1 MKWTIQKK
9 FIIGY
14 LILFTL
20 AALIVDQ
27 VMKDSLDANSQ
38 VMITN
43 EMTKLQHT
51 TREHI
56 KQFALIH
63 PPQADLFKEYGG
75 TIAQELSR
83 LHTQNVALYDSEGLF
98 LYEAIAME
106 EPLLAGNQAYQVSLE
121 GNPNAELTAAFRNQ
135 AAFTRTDVPE
145 GNLVYFS
152 YPYPYPLYMHDQ
164 FYGVLRFTGDYTN
177 LFTTNDKVL
186 TSFRVLVICLFA
198 GVFVIS
204 TLLTRQIIKPLLQLT
219 AATKKVT
226 GGEYGVDVQVKTR
239 DELEVLATSFND
251 MQQNI
256 QRQMKMLEQEKDKV
270 VQAEK
275 SRTSFFNNVTHEL
288 KTPLATISGY
298 AQIIGE
304 EDFDDTAFLRKAT
317 SKIRLESERLDRMVI
332 ELIELSK
339 RDMVPSLKKRE
350 AIQLLPLVLSIS
362 EDMALTAGRRRMVID
377 VTGQDFMVVGN
388 RDELRQLFSN
398 VLDNAIKYGIGG
410 TRIVVDMKDGTIT
423 VINDSPPVPDQIAEN
438 AFEPFIHTKG
448 KGSSGLGLSIC
459 QQIVSKHDGTIAFDY
474 DEGQV
479 TLSIFLPSWKQNGNI
494 Y

>member
-1 MKWTIQKK
+1 MKWTIQRK

-20 AALIVDQ
+20 AVLIVDQ
-27 VMKDSLDANSQ
+27 VMKDSLEANSQ

-43 EMTKLQHT
+43 EVTKLQHT

-63 PPQADLFKEYGG
+63 PPQSDLFKEYGS

-83 LHTQNVALYDSEGLF
+83 LHTQNVALYDPEGLF
-98 LYEAIAME
+98 LYEAIAMDE
-106 EPLLAGNQAYQVSLE
+106 SLLVENQTYQVNLE
-121 GNPNAELTAAFRNQ
+121 DNPNAELTVAFRNQ
-135 AAFTRTDVPE
+135 AAFTRVDVAG

-152 YPYPYPLYMHDQ
+152 YPLYMHDQ

-177 LFTTNDKVL
+177 LFTANDKVL
-186 TSFRVLVICLFA
+186 MSFRVLVICLFA

-204 TLLTRQIIKPLLQLT
+204 TLLTRQIIKPLLRLT
-219 AATKKVT
+219 AATKKVAA
-226 GGEYGVDVQVKTR
+226 GDYDVDVQVKTR
-239 DELEVLATSFND
+239 DELELLATSFND

-256 QRQMKMLEQEKDKV
+256 QRQLRMLEQEKDKV

-275 SRTSFFNNVTHEL
+275 SRTAFFNNVTHEL

-304 EDFDDTAFLRKAT
+304 EDFDDPVFLRKAT
-317 SKIRLESERLDRMVI
+317 GKIRLESERLNGMVI
-332 ELIELSK
+332 DLIELSK
-339 RDMVPSLKKRE
+339 RDMAPSLKKRE
-350 AIQLLPLVLSIS
+350 AIQLLPLVLSVS
-362 EDMALTAGRRRMVID
+362 EDMSLKAGQRQMAID
-377 VTGQDFMVVGN
+377 VTGEDVIVDGN
-388 RDELRQLFSN
+388 RDELRQVFSN
-398 VLDNAIKYGIGG
+398 VLDNAIKYGVAG
-410 TRIVVDMKDGTIT
+410 TQIVVLMRKEMIMVT
-423 VINDSPPVPDQIAEN
+423 NDSHPVPFQIAEN

-459 QQIVSKHDGTIAFDY
+459 QQIIAQYDGTITFDY
-474 DEGQV
+474 SDGRV
-479 TLSIFLPSWKQNGNI
+479 TVSIILPC
-494 Y
+494 

>member
-1 MKWTIQKK
+1 MKWTIQRK

-20 AALIVDQ
+20 ATLIVDQ

-43 EMTKLQHT
+43 EVTKLQHT

-63 PPQADLFKEYGG
+63 PPQSDLFTEYGG

-83 LHTQNVALYDSEGLF
+83 LHTQNVAIYDSEGLF
-98 LYEAIAME
+98 LYEAITME
-106 EPLLAGNQAYQVSLE
+106 EPLLVENQAYQVNLE
-121 GNPNAELTAAFRNQ
+121 DNPNAELTAAYKNQ
-135 AAFTRTDVPE
+135 AAFTRVDVAG

-152 YPYPYPLYMHDQ
+152 YPLYMLDQ
-164 FYGVLRFTGDYTN
+164 FYGVLRFTGNYTN
-177 LFTTNDKVL
+177 LFTANDKVL

-204 TLLTRQIIKPLLQLT
+204 TLLTRQIIKPLSRLT
-219 AATKKVT
+219 AATKKVVA
-226 GGEYGVDVQVKTR
+226 GDYGVDVQVKTK

-270 VQAEK
+270 LQAEK

-304 EDFDDTAFLRKAT
+304 EDFDDAAFFRKAT
-317 SKIRLESERLDRMVI
+317 GKIRLESERLNRMVV

-339 RDMVPSLKKRE
+339 RDMTPSLKRQE
-350 AIQLLPLVLSIS
+350 AIQLLPLVLSVS
-362 EDMALTAGRRRMVID
+362 EDMTLKAGQRQMEID
-377 VTGQDFMVVGN
+377 VLGEDFMVDGN
-388 RDELRQLFSN
+388 RDELRQVFSN
-398 VLDNAIKYGIGG
+398 VLDNAIKYGVDG
-410 TRIVVDMKDGTIT
+410 TRIIVTMRGSTIS
-423 VINDSPPVPDQIAEN
+423 VINDSQPVPDQIAEN

-448 KGSSGLGLSIC
+448 KGSSGLGLFIC
-459 QQIVSKHDGTIAFDY
+459 QQIVSQHGGTIAFDY

>member
-1 MKWTIQKK
+1 MKWTIQRK

-14 LILFTL
+14 LVLFTMTV
-20 AALIVDQ
+20 LIVDRVMENSLEANTQ
-27 VMKDSLDANSQ
+27 VVIANE
-38 VMITN
+38 VTN
-43 EMTKLQHT
+43 LQHT

-63 PPQADLFKEYGG
+63 STHADLFEEYGS
-75 TIAQELSR
+75 TIALELSR
-83 LHTQNVALYDSEGLF
+83 LHTQNVALYDPEGLF

-106 EPLLAGNQAYQVSLE
+106 EPLLVENQAYQKNLDGS
-121 GNPNAELTAAFRNQ
+121 PNQELAAAFKNQ
-135 AAFTRTDVPE
+135 AAFTRVDVAG

-152 YPYPYPLYMHDQ
+152 YPLYLNDR

-177 LFTTNDKVL
+177 LFAANDKVL

-204 TLLTRQIIKPLLQLT
+204 TLLTRQIIKPLVRLT
-219 AATKKVT
+219 AATKKVAA
-226 GGEYGVDVQVKTR
+226 GDYRVYVQVKTK
-239 DELEVLATSFND
+239 DELEVLAASFNE

-256 QRQMKMLEQEKDKV
+256 QRQMDMLRQEKDKV
-270 VQAEK
+270 VQVEK
-275 SRTSFFNNVTHEL
+275 SRTVFFNNVTHEL

-304 EDFDDTAFLRKAT
+304 EDFDDTVFLRKAT
-317 SKIRLESERLDRMVI
+317 GKIRLESERLNRMVI

-339 RDMVPSLKKRE
+339 RDMSPGLKKRA
-350 AIQLLPLVLSIS
+350 AIQLLPLVLLVS
-362 EDMALTAGRRRMVID
+362 EDMVLKAAQYQMAID
-377 VTGQDFMVVGN
+377 VMGEDFIVECNGEEV
-388 RDELRQLFSN
+388 RQLFSN
-398 VLDNAIKYGIGG
+398 LLDNAIKYGVDG
-410 TRIVVDMKDGTIT
+410 TRIVIALNDGNIT
-423 VINDSPPVPDQIAEN
+423 VINESPPVPIQIADN

-459 QQIVSKHDGTIAFDY
+459 QQIVFQHDGTIAFDY
-474 DEGQV
+474 DDGRV
-479 TLSIFLPSWKQNGNI
+479 KVSIFLPSWKQNGNI

>member
-9 FIIGY
+9 FIVGY

-27 VMKDSLDANSQ
+27 VMKDSLGKNSQ
-38 VMITN
+38 VMIAN
-43 EMTKLQHT
+43 EVTKLQHT

-106 EPLLAGNQAYQVSLE
+106 KPLLAENQAYQMNLE
-121 GNPNAELTAAFRNQ
+121 GNPNPELIAAFNNQ
-135 AAFTRTDVPE
+135 AAFTRVDVPD

-152 YPYPYPLYMHDQ
+152 YPLYLHDQ
-164 FYGVLRFTGDYTN
+164 FYGVLRFTGDSTN
-177 LFTTNDKVL
+177 LFTANDKVL

-198 GVFVIS
+198 GVFIIS
-204 TLLTRQIIKPLLQLT
+204 TLLTRQIIRPLLRLT
-219 AATKKVT
+219 AATKKVAA
-226 GGEYGVDVQVKTR
+226 GNYGVDVHVKTK
-239 DELEVLATSFND
+239 DELEVLAMSFND

-256 QRQMKMLEQEKDKV
+256 QRQMKMLEQEKDRV

-275 SRTSFFNNVTHEL
+275 SRTAFFNNVTHEL

-304 EDFDDTAFLRKAT
+304 EDFDDPVFLRKAT
-317 SKIRLESERLDRMVI
+317 GKIRLESERLNRMVI
-332 ELIELSK
+332 ELIELAK
-339 RDMVPSLKKRE
+339 REMTPSLKKRE
-350 AIQLLPLVLSIS
+350 AIQLLPLILSVS
-362 EDMALTAGRRRMVID
+362 EDMALKAGQRQIAID
-377 VTGQDFMVVGN
+377 VTGEGFIVDGN
-388 RDELRQLFSN
+388 RDELRQVFSN
-398 VLDNAIKYGIGG
+398 VLDNAIKYGVSGA
-410 TRIVVDMKDGTIT
+410 RIVVVMKDGNIT
-423 VINDSPPVPDQIAEN
+423 VTNDSPPVPDRIVDN

-448 KGSSGLGLSIC
+448 EGSSGLGLSIC
-459 QQIVSKHDGTIAFDY
+459 QQIVSQHDGTIAFDY
-474 DEGQV
+474 DDGRV
-479 TLSIFLPSWKQNGNI
+479 VVSIVLPMVEKS
-494 Y
+494 